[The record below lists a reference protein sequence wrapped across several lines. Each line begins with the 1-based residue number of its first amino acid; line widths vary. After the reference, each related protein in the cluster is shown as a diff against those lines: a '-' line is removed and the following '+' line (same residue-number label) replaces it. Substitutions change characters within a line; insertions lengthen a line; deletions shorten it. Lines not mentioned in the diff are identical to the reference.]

1 MGFRF
6 RKSVNLGPLRLNFSK
21 SGIGYSIGGK
31 GFRLTKRAD
40 GREQATASIPGT
52 GISYTTTAKS
62 SSATTAKG
70 DSAKQPRKSG
80 KKPKRKWI
88 IAVAVIAALYILGSG
103 GKSDEVPA
111 PENNPEPQAQTEV
124 QDDAAKET
132 PQEEEPTSE
141 APEKTPDPV
150 EDPAETKPE
159 PQAET
164 PQETPQAQQ
173 PAKSET
179 PAEAPAAAPAATP
192 AADPAPAQG
201 NARTVYVTK
210 SGKRYHYDSSC
221 NGGTYYPST
230 LAEAQSR
237 GLTPCKKC
245 VG

>member
-21 SGIGYSIGGK
+21 SGMGYSVGGK

-52 GISYTTTAKS
+52 GISYTTTAKGTR
-62 SSATTAKG
+62 AATAKG
-70 DSAKQPRKSG
+70 GSAKRPRKSG

-111 PENNPEPQAQTEV
+111 PENHPEPQAQTEV
-124 QDDAAKET
+124 QDDAAKEM
-132 PQEEEPTSE
+132 PQEAEPTAE
-141 APEKTPDPV
+141 APEEPPA
-150 EDPAETKPE
+150 PAEEPAEPQPE
-159 PQAET
+159 PQTEL

-173 PAKSET
+173 PSEPEK
-179 PAEAPAAAPAATP
+179 PAEAPAAP

-210 SGKRYHYDSSC
+210 TGKRYHYDSSC

-230 LAEAQSR
+230 LAEAKSR